1 MSREELL
8 WDHTGEELDDPLIGS
23 YGTEEEE
30 GVRYRN
36 RNTIQLSWYDT
47 AKLVY
52 ELEATSALLRTYLGE
67 QEIAHTQS
75 DSTAE
80 RSQTGC
86 RHILKRKFDNILDKV
101 TGLRIIIFT
110 LVLQGFNLL
119 IQTLIDVW
127 PEKDDYI
134 VFVVSCSTMILLQV
148 LNLVVLLISSVKL
161 VKQLFLKE
169 VSGLLLAQSYVA
181 AILVFSGIY
190 TLTKRL
196 QPDSWKFVREETWK
210 DPALIVEMYCQ
221 FLYFSVSTAT
231 LCGTAEVTP
240 NKWYNYI
247 CVSFQMLL
255 SFMYFASILG
265 QVMAPITSPPSSQR
279 PLSRHRASSRFPST
293 IIHSRASS
301 QDEEGTSKI
310 GDNSVS

>member
-36 RNTIQLSWYDT
+36 RNTIQLSRYDT

-52 ELEATSALLRTYLGE
+52 ELEATSALLRTYLEE

-75 DSTAE
+75 DNTAE
-80 RSQTGC
+80 RIQSGC

-101 TGLRIIIFT
+101 TGLKIIIFT

-127 PEKDDYI
+127 PEKDDYV

-196 QPDSWKFVREETWK
+196 QPDSWKFVREDTWK

-247 CVSFQMLL
+247 CVSIQMLL

-265 QVMAPITSPPSSQR
+265 QVMAPISSPSLSQR

-301 QDEEGTSKI
+301 QDEDGTSKI
-310 GDNSVS
+310 GDNSGS

>member
-1 MSREELL
+1 
-8 WDHTGEELDDPLIGS
+8 
-23 YGTEEEE
+23 
-30 GVRYRN
+30 
-36 RNTIQLSWYDT
+36 
-47 AKLVY
+47 
-52 ELEATSALLRTYLGE
+52 
-67 QEIAHTQS
+67 
-75 DSTAE
+75 
-80 RSQTGC
+80 
-86 RHILKRKFDNILDKV
+86 
-101 TGLRIIIFT
+101 
-110 LVLQGFNLL
+110 
-119 IQTLIDVW
+119 
-127 PEKDDYI
+127 
-134 VFVVSCSTMILLQV
+134 MILLQV